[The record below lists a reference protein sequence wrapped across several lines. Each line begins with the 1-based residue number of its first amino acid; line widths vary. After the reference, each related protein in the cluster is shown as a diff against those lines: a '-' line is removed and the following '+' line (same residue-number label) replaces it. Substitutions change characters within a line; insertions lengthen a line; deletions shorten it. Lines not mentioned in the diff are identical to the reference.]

1 MAKKKTFKTRY
12 MTAIIASFAQ
22 SAAGAEGP
30 PWVVDGG
37 DFELPAGSWETAL
50 PGVPAL
56 WIKNGGTVSATDAI
70 LKTSGNDAH
79 AVRTEGLG
87 GALTLV
93 GGELTTT
100 GVGAYGVRIDGVGPT
115 KLTDVTIS
123 TEGGGAYGARFGGE
137 NVEGRIVGGSITTTG
152 HAAIGVLAEDGAQ
165 FSVDSTAIST
175 GANEAHGL
183 AAHGPSAAL
192 RAVNA
197 TIETKG
203 SGANG
208 VLVSKSVTA
217 VLADTSITT
226 KGDGASAM
234 HAGEEAGLVTIT
246 GGRWSTTGK
255 QAAGFEGANRSSAK
269 MSGTYIETAG
279 FNAAGIH
286 AKAGSLTMSDVDIVT
301 HGDQS
306 FGIVATGVDYP
317 ARPPA
322 VDAIDTRISTEGRS
336 SHGASAR
343 AGGRITLDNADI
355 LTTGTYANGLS
366 VSEAVIVANA
376 SRVKTTGM
384 AAYGA
389 DVGEGGTLNVQGGSI
404 ESMQA
409 AALRLYNPRK
419 VRISGGAVLGG
430 AAFVDVYP
438 TSTLPFTVVLE
449 GNSQATGDI
458 RLAEKPGTPT
468 PDATKASLI
477 VRSGAMWHGGTE
489 IVRDLTLEDTGHWSV
504 ARDSRVGN
512 LSSDHGVV
520 TFASAPGTFTT
531 LTVAGDYDGNKG
543 LFRMRSRLGDDT
555 SASDLLHIMGST
567 SGNSFIAVDTLD
579 GAGDYTKDGIRLVQV
594 DGSSTGQFELAG
606 RVVAGAHEYF
616 LYQGALSAANDGHW
630 YLRSSLEPET
640 VDPAIVDPPVTPETP
655 EPEVDRDP
663 DPVVVLPRVLRPEV
677 GAYRANQTAALEM
690 FQGGPGAGEDDE
702 RDGARHNVWARFD
715 RRHTGFD
722 IGKQLTTTSSSNELT
737 LGADLLRDPDN
748 EAHVGVM
755 AAVGRADT
763 RGTSLLT
770 HYAARGRV
778 RGGAAGIYGGFR
790 GDDGTYMRGWA
801 QYAHVSQRV
810 EGDAL
815 IAERY
820 GTGMLTASLE
830 AGHRWRHA
838 LSRATDTYIEP
849 QAQILTT
856 RLRGG
861 AHREANGT
869 RIAPL
874 HGSGATARIGLRT
887 AARWNTPN
895 GHIASPYFAANW
907 IRRLGH
913 LDATAFNAESF
924 NAGVPRNSYGLK
936 LGVALMRSSGWRL
949 WTDVETRFGAH
960 RYRRVTGSIGIRK
973 AW

>member
-1 MAKKKTFKTRY
+1 MA
-12 MTAIIASFAQ
+12 AIIATFVQPAI
-22 SAAGAEGP
+22 GAEAP

-37 DFELPAGSWETAL
+37 EFEVPAGSWESAS

-56 WIKNGGTVSATDAI
+56 WMKNGATVTASGVI
-70 LKTSGNDAH
+70 LKTSGQDAH
-79 AVRTEGLG
+79 AVRTEGIG
-87 GALTLV
+87 GALTLT
-93 GGELTTT
+93 GGELRTT
-100 GVGAYGVRIDGVGPT
+100 GTGSYGLRIDGVGPT
-115 KLTDVTIS
+115 KLTDVTLS
-123 TEGGGAYGARFGGE
+123 TEGGGAYGVRFGGE
-137 NVEGRIVGGSITTTG
+137 NVEGRIVGGSITTSG
-152 HAAIGVLAEDGAQ
+152 YGAIGVLAEDGAQ
-165 FSVDSTAIST
+165 FSVDSTSIST
-175 GANEAHGL
+175 SSKAAHGL
-183 AAHGPSAAL
+183 AAHGSSSAL

-197 TIETKG
+197 TIETRG
-203 SGANG
+203 EQANG
-208 VLVSKSVTA
+208 VLVSRYVTA
-217 VLADTSITT
+217 VVTDTSISTE
-226 KGDGASAM
+226 GEGASAM
-234 HAGEEAGLVTIT
+234 HASEEAGLVTIT
-246 GGRWSTTGK
+246 GGRWRTAGK
-255 QAAGFEGANRSSAK
+255 QAAGFEGANRSLAK
-269 MSGTYIETAG
+269 MTGTTIETSG

-286 AKAGSLTMSDVDIVT
+286 AKAGSLSMSDVDIVT

-306 FGIVATGVDYP
+306 FGIVATGTDYP
-317 ARPPA
+317 GRPPS
-322 VDAIDTRISTEGRS
+322 VDATRTHISTEGRAA
-336 SHGASAR
+336 HGADAR
-343 AGGRITLDNADI
+343 EGGRITLDNTDI
-355 LTTGTYANGLS
+355 LTAGTYANGLS
-366 VSEAVIVANA
+366 VWKASIMANG
-376 SRVKTTGM
+376 SRIKTTGV

-389 DVGEGGTLNVQGGSI
+389 DVSEGGSLTVQGGSI
-404 ESMQA
+404 ESVQA
-409 AALRLYNPRK
+409 AALRLYNPTK
-419 VRISGGAVLGG
+419 VRLTGGAVLGG

-449 GNSQATGDI
+449 GKSQATGDI
-458 RLAEKPGTPT
+458 RLAEQTGTPVR
-468 PDATKASLI
+468 DATKASLI
-477 VRSGAMWHGGTE
+477 VRSEAVWHGGTD
-489 IVRDLTLEDTGHWSV
+489 IVRDLTLEDAGHWSV
-504 ARDSRVGN
+504 TRDSKVGT

-520 TFASAPGTFTT
+520 SFASAPGTFTT
-531 LTVAGDYDGNKG
+531 LTVTGDYEGNKG

-579 GAGDYTKDGIRLVQV
+579 GAGDYTRDGIRLVQV
-594 DGSSTGQFELAG
+594 DGDSAGQFELSG

-640 VDPAIVDPPVTPETP
+640 VDPAIIDPPVTPETP
-655 EPEVDRDP
+655 EPEVGP
-663 DPVVVLPRVLRPEV
+663 DPVVVVLPRVLRPEV

-715 RRHTGFD
+715 RRHTSFD
-722 IGKQLTTTSSSNELT
+722 IGNQLTTTSSSNELT
-737 LGADLLRDPDN
+737 LGADLLRDPDS
-748 EAHVGVM
+748 EAHLGVM

-770 HYAARGRV
+770 RYAARGRV
-778 RGGAAGIYGGFR
+778 RGAAAGIYGGFR

-801 QYAHVSQRV
+801 QYAHVNQRV

-815 IAERY
+815 AAERY
-820 GTGMLTASLE
+820 GSGMLTASLE

-869 RIAPL
+869 SVAPL
-874 HGSGATARIGLRT
+874 HASGTTARVGVRT

-907 IRRLGH
+907 IRRLGR
-913 LDATAFNAESF
+913 LDATAFNGESLD
-924 NAGVPRNSYGLK
+924 AGVPRNSYGLK